1 MNHKM
6 TTNNNR
12 KCQKVIQKELIK
24 LKWSKDKPK
33 IEVGPEI
40 KTNWTKNDLM
50 YLESLLNKIKTRQ
63 KLKNSK
69 LTTNYKKNQV
79 NSKRNPQYH
88 NLLEE
93 FLQDFNKT
101 LPIIKISLI

>member
-12 KCQKVIQKELIK
+12 KCQKVIQKKITK
-24 LKWSKDKPK
+24 LKRSKDKPK

-40 KTNWTKNDLM
+40 KTNWTKNDLTCP
-50 YLESLLNKIKTRQ
+50 ENLLNKIKTRQ

-93 FLQDFNKT
+93 YRQDFNKT
-101 LPIIKISLI
+101 LQIIKILLI